1 MEETISQKE
10 LKARKI
16 LENLVQDNRI
26 FMDTCSIIDASD
38 LFWKHIKPFLTKYEK
53 KIIVPTRCC
62 EELVKKSRDEK
73 DAGLAKTANT
83 RLFLLQTLQTEG
95 FVEFRGEK
103 TDNFADNVFLSVFTK
118 FRLQHNLL
126 LITQDNKLAQD
137 IVNLNNSGSQKS
149 VHIVKVRRI
158 NKYNYFKK
166 TKPMNRP
173 KHCVLSQ

>member
-1 MEETISQKE
+1 MEETISQEE

-16 LENLVQDNRI
+16 LENLVRDNRI

-95 FVEFRGEK
+95 FIEFREAGDGVSGHAEAGK
-103 TDNFADNVFLSVFTK
+103 RRPGGRGRRRPERRRRRCGLFA
-118 FRLQHNLL
+118 
-126 LITQDNKLAQD
+126 
-137 IVNLNNSGSQKS
+137 
-149 VHIVKVRRI
+149 RR
-158 NKYNYFKK
+158 
-166 TKPMNRP
+166 
-173 KHCVLSQ
+173 